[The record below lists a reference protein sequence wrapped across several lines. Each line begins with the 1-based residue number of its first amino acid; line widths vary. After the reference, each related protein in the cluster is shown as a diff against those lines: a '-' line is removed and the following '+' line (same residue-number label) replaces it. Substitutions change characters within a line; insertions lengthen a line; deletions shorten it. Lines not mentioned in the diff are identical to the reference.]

1 MTDADGTDEDLKQKA
16 DDAIADLPAE
26 TAAGNADPAG
36 GVSTDPKKYEDEHA
50 GQYTEG
56 SPEQS

>member
-1 MTDADGTDEDLKQKA
+1 MTNADGTDDLKQKA
-16 DDAIADLPAE
+16 DEDIADLPAE

-36 GVSTDPKKYEDEHA
+36 GVSTDPKKYEAEHA

-56 SPEQS
+56 SSEKS